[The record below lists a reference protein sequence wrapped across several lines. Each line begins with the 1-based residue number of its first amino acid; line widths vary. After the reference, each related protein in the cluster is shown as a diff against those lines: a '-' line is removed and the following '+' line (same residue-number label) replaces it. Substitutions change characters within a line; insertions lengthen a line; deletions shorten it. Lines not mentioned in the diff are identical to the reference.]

1 MGKQE
6 RKKEED
12 SLENIL
18 DYIKNIDL
26 VKDCWADEA
35 YALGEFNDERA
46 IVPLKK
52 ALKHKDYD
60 TRIAAAG
67 SLGRMN
73 ISEGIKVLITEKKNS
88 KRGREEYKW
97 AEATLDEIPVEK
109 VGGFL
114 EELKLYDD
122 AEEWYTT
129 KGMLEKA
136 GEMKQKKADLNAPKI
151 SQKIVHGDE
160 VTKTEIKD
168 SVLNRSSVGGGGPSK
183 MQELKELKEMFDS
196 GFISEEEMEKM
207 KKEIL
212 K

>member
-26 VKDCWADEA
+26 VKDSWVDEA
-35 YALGEFNDERA
+35 DALGEFDDERA
-46 IVPLKK
+46 IAPLKK

-88 KRGREEYKW
+88 ERGSNHHKW

-136 GEMKQKKADLNAPKI
+136 GEMKQKKADMNAPKI

-168 SVLNRSSVGGGGPSK
+168 SVLNRSNVGGGSSK
-183 MQELKELKEMFDS
+183 MQELKDLTDMKEKGLLDDDEFNQ
-196 GFISEEEMEKM
+196 M

-212 K
+212 GK